1 VGSTAI
7 PGTPR
12 VWAIGAGRVIDDVTG
27 ETVSGPDSLALLG
40 P

>member
-1 VGSTAI
+1 VVG
-7 PGTPR
+7 
-12 VWAIGAGRVIDDVTG
+12 IGAGRVIDDVTG